1 MSGLLPSDREGVTD
15 EAAGDVRVLEID
27 DADHLIESLSSETAR
42 AVLSA
47 LHQDTATASE
57 LAETVDTSL
66 QNVRHHLD
74 TLIDADLVQVVDTQY
89 SVKGREMDVY
99 GPVEDAL
106 VVCVGGDSDHGSLVD
121 QLTELV
127 GAAALLA
134 VASLFVQYAFETAT
148 SGVGGP
154 ETSPRVADSVSATE
168 PLLGFLPPGLA
179 FFAGGL
185 LVLLALLAWRNR
197 DVVTG

>member
-1 MSGLLPSDREGVTD
+1 MSGLLPSDREEVT
-15 EAAGDVRVLEID
+15 EESAGDVRVLEID

-57 LAETVDTSL
+57 LADTVDTSL

-74 TLIDADLVQVVDTQY
+74 TLIEADLVRVVDTQY

-106 VVCVGGDSDHGSLVD
+106 VVCVGGDSETDSLVD
-121 QLTELV
+121 QLSELV
-127 GAAALLA
+127 GATALLA
-134 VASLFVQYAFETAT
+134 VASIVVQYGFETAVT
-148 SGVGGP
+148 GVSGP
-154 ETSPRVADSVSATE
+154 ESSPRVADSISTAE
-168 PLLGFLPPGLA
+168 PLFGVLPPGVA

-185 LVLLALLAWRNR
+185 LVLFALFAWSNR
-197 DVVTG
+197 DAVPG